1 MRHLEVKR
9 LWLQEETKQKRICIE
24 HISGESNISDVLTKA
39 LNSARYQMLRQQL
52 GLRTIDDDGDDNMI
66 NVLEI
71 YRAPR
76 CSRCT
81 LRVGFYVEM
90 EIQVTEEGIA

>member
-1 MRHLEVKR
+1 M
-9 LWLQEETKQKRICIE
+9 
-24 HISGESNISDVLTKA
+24 LTKA
-39 LNSARYQMLRQQL
+39 LNSLRYQMLGQL
-52 GLRTIDDDGDDNMI
+52 IGLHIVDDDVSDNLI

-76 CSRCT
+76 CARCT

>member
-1 MRHLEVKR
+1 MGLCANDDE
-9 LWLQEETKQKRICIE
+9 
-24 HISGESNISDVLTKA
+24 GSDNLV
-39 LNSARYQMLRQQL
+39 
-52 GLRTIDDDGDDNMI
+52 

-76 CSRCT
+76 CARCT

-90 EIQVTEEGIA
+90 EIQVTEEGLARWQCELCDDEMTWLECRQIPAWMWPTSAGSSA

>member
-1 MRHLEVKR
+1 M
-9 LWLQEETKQKRICIE
+9 
-24 HISGESNISDVLTKA
+24 LTKA
-39 LNSARYQMLRQQL
+39 LNSARYQMLGQQL
-52 GLRTIDDDGDDNMI
+52 GLRIIDDDVSDNLI

-76 CSRCT
+76 YSRCT

-90 EIQVTEEGIA
+90 GIQVTEEGTARWQCLLCDDEMTWLEYRQLP

>member
-1 MRHLEVKR
+1 M
-9 LWLQEETKQKRICIE
+9 
-24 HISGESNISDVLTKA
+24 LTKA
-39 LNSARYQMLRQQL
+39 LNSARYHMLGEQM
-52 GLRTIDDDGDDNMI
+52 GLCDANDDEGSDNLI

-76 CSRCT
+76 CARCT
-81 LRVGFYVEM
+81 LRVDFYVEM

>member
-1 MRHLEVKR
+1 M
-9 LWLQEETKQKRICIE
+9 
-24 HISGESNISDVLTKA
+24 LTKA
-39 LNSARYQMLRQQL
+39 LNSARYHILGEQM
-52 GLRTIDDDGDDNMI
+52 GLCINVDDDVSNNLI

-76 CSRCT
+76 CTRCT

-90 EIQVTEEGIA
+90 EIQ